1 MKLPPSI
8 NFTERSKIFRNFH
21 FWAILIIMLGLTFLY
36 YYDIWFTSLSSQRAN
51 WLWYLVTFE
60 FNYDLHGSL
69 FIIPCLYAALIF
81 WWRGILL
88 TWLFT
93 MAITTPRILYYSP
106 DINSLITNIFLLLV
120 PLLIVTIL
128 ALQIKWRESE
138 KKASL
143 EREKERQTYMAR
155 IFLSQEEER
164 KRISREIHDDTTQ
177 RLWILANDVRK
188 LAVDKGHSIDQHT
201 REDLEGVKDTLLNI
215 AEDTKRL
222 SLALRP
228 GILDDLG
235 LVPAIRWLVDQLNR
249 DGITQAKVFVE
260 GSQRS
265 LNQEVNNHLF
275 RITQEALN
283 NIRRHAKATEVNV
296 KLVFSDEVINLLI
309 QDNGEG
315 FLFKDFSDS
324 PLQGKMGIIGMQE
337 RARLLNSNLQ
347 ISSKPGKGTTISVE
361 FKDQLFT

>member
-1 MKLPPSI
+1 MK
-8 NFTERSKIFRNFH
+8 NFAGITFTYRLSIFRNYH
-21 FWAILIIMLGLTFLY
+21 FWAIVIIMFGLTFIY
-36 YYDIWFTSLSSQRAN
+36 YSDILFAN
-51 WLWYLVTFE
+51 LINQNWGWLWHLVIFE
-60 FNYDLHGSL
+60 FNNDIHGSL
-69 FIIPCLYAALIF
+69 FFIPFVYAALIF

-93 MAITTPRILYYSP
+93 MAIMIPRINYYAP
-106 DINSLITNIFLLLV
+106 DINSLITNVFLLLV
-120 PLLIVTIL
+120 PLLIVAIL

-143 EREKERQTYMAR
+143 EREKERQAFMAR
-155 IFLSQEEER
+155 IFISQEEER

-177 RLWILANDVRK
+177 RLWIVANDVRK
-188 LAVDKGHSIDQHT
+188 LAVDKSRIIDPHVG
-201 REDLEGVKDTLLNI
+201 EDLEEIKDTVLNI

-249 DGITQAKVFVE
+249 DDSVQAKVSVE
-260 GSQRS
+260 GRQRS

-275 RITQEALN
+275 RIAQEALN
-283 NIRRHAKATEVNV
+283 NIRRHAEATDVNV
-296 KLVFSDEVINLLI
+296 KLVFFKETVKLLI
-309 QDNGEG
+309 QDNGKG
-315 FLFKDFSDS
+315 FVFKDIDGF
-324 PLQGKMGIIGMQE
+324 PHQERIGIIGMQE
-337 RARLLNSNLQ
+337 RSRLLNSNLQ

-361 FKDQLFT
+361 FKE